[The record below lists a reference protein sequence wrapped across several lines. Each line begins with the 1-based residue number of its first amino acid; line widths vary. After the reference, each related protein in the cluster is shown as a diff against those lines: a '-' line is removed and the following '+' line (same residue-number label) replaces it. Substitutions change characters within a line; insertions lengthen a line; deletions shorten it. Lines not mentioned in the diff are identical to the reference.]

1 MAGTTPEGAMIAE
14 ETLEAEE
21 GEGET
26 LVGGEEVISGEEG
39 GVTLEEEVE
48 DGETLEVVVETLEEI
63 NQWECCQ

>member
-1 MAGTTPEGAMIAE
+1 MIAE

-39 GVTLEEEVE
+39 GVTLAEEVE